1 MDSVLPLID
10 ELTPEEKHKLTRH
23 LVDEYAG
30 NTVLSLHRCTEC
42 DYLEAEK
49 CGWGTTMRF
58 VCEKC
63 DDFKFSLCG
72 ECYKKD
78 SVCSDCK

>member
-1 MDSVLPLID
+1 MDSVLPLIN
-10 ELTPEEKHKLTRH
+10 ELSPEEKHKLTLH
-23 LVDEYAG
+23 LINDYAG
-30 NTVLSLHRCTEC
+30 NTVLSFHRCTEC

-58 VCEKC
+58 VCSVC

-72 ECYKKD
+72 ECYEKD
-78 SVCSDCK
+78 NVCSDCK